1 MLAQRKI
8 QGHDIEAVLL
18 QHRRRGLESRGN
30 DHVEADFGA
39 DLADDGALD
48 QIVVDNEKPTDQLTI
63 LSRHHFHRAIPT
75 SGASKTD
82 RANPDVRSKRSC
94 RAWIASC
101 ICCVVMAITW
111 PSIDRA

>member
-63 LSRHHFHRAIPT
+63 LSRHHFHRA
-75 SGASKTD
+75 
-82 RANPDVRSKRSC
+82 NPDVRSKRSC